1 MKNNQHKLILTAENK
16 TNIVRHKVTVPPIS
30 KPLIKKGDLYKEI
43 KQRKSSIKYLN
54 ELSYQNKK
62 FSLSKLKLQPLKNNQ
77 LLSFDFCYDIM
88 NTGPDIIPKGSTFR
102 LIPKTS
108 SPLLFMN
115 SYQINN
121 PILPSNTISIN
132 IKVLVN
138 LYMLLPGM
146 ILLLSMG
153 LFAPNGTISKNS
165 TNENESMSHYAEIG
179 ASIDSVED
187 SPQEKEQVQKTDISK
202 EETNS
207 ELQDAN
213 TEIIYQELERDFHIS
228 LKFDKKAIIDL
239 IKISDYDIVT
249 IKEWILNKYYDI

>member
-1 MKNNQHKLILTAENK
+1 MIESIDNQ
-16 TNIVRHKVTVPPIS
+16 
-30 KPLIKKGDLYKEI
+30 
-43 KQRKSSIKYLN
+43 
-54 ELSYQNKK
+54 
-62 FSLSKLKLQPLKNNQ
+62 F
-77 LLSFDFCYDIM
+77 
-88 NTGPDIIPKGSTFR
+88 
-102 LIPKTS
+102 
-108 SPLLFMN
+108 
-115 SYQINN
+115 
-121 PILPSNTISIN
+121 
-132 IKVLVN
+132 
-138 LYMLLPGM
+138 
-146 ILLLSMG
+146 
-153 LFAPNGTISKNS
+153 TISKNS

-249 IKEWILNKYYDI
+249 IKNGYSINTMIYNDYILCKIIINAN

>member
-1 MKNNQHKLILTAENK
+1 
-16 TNIVRHKVTVPPIS
+16 
-30 KPLIKKGDLYKEI
+30 
-43 KQRKSSIKYLN
+43 
-54 ELSYQNKK
+54 
-62 FSLSKLKLQPLKNNQ
+62 
-77 LLSFDFCYDIM
+77 M

-153 LFAPNGTISKNS
+153 LFAPNGHQIGESYHQKIIIEKEKNEAMIESIDNQFTISKNS

-239 IKISDYDIVT
+239 IKISDNDIVT

>member
-88 NTGPDIIPKGSTFR
+88 NTGPDIIPKGSTFG

-108 SPLLFMN
+108 SP
-115 SYQINN
+115 
-121 PILPSNTISIN
+121 
-132 IKVLVN
+132 
-138 LYMLLPGM
+138 
-146 ILLLSMG
+146 
-153 LFAPNGTISKNS
+153 
-165 TNENESMSHYAEIG
+165 
-179 ASIDSVED
+179 
-187 SPQEKEQVQKTDISK
+187 
-202 EETNS
+202 
-207 ELQDAN
+207 
-213 TEIIYQELERDFHIS
+213 
-228 LKFDKKAIIDL
+228 
-239 IKISDYDIVT
+239 
-249 IKEWILNKYYDI
+249 